1 MPDAMGSWMIL
12 NTMEVDSCGRG
23 KRAGGDEGAA
33 GGSCPPITHS
43 STLPTEIGRLSSSL
57 KTLKIY
63 DAIQIKELPSELGL
77 LTALTNLELRSLGIK
92 KLPSELGLLNL
103 TNFELRSLGI
113 KKLPSEI
120 GLLTALTKLVLHSL
134 GIKKLPSE
142 IGLLTALTNLELRSL
157 GIKKLPSELGLLAAL
172 TTLELNALNIT
183 SVPSLARM
191 TNLHRLLLEQNR
203 LSRLPDTNM
212 SKLTSLVAPNNA
224 LVELPAALLPGSLTT
239 LGLNNNTITAIPASI
254 GRLTVLESLNL
265 QHNVIESLGPFA
277 KGAECP
283 DNEKK
288 EASKDAKDHGS
299 VKLFGN
305 NGVSKKNAT
314 LNGTGST
321 SYLDGYKSDKVRIRL
336 LLDCPPNFHHM
347 CLARSEHT
355 WFSNA
360 FIYSRH
366 SLSRHHHRSLAC
378 VGGGSGSSRADQ
390 GGVWKSSTRTHP
402 SIRCS

>member
-203 LSRLPDTNM
+203 LSRLPDTSM

-265 QHNVIESLGPFA
+265 QHNVIASLGPFA

-305 NGVSKKNAT
+305 NGVCKKNAT
-314 LNGTGST
+314 LNGTGPT
-321 SYLDGYKSDKVRIRL
+321 SYLDGYKSDTVRL
-336 LLDCPPNFHHM
+336 LHFL
-347 CLARSEHT
+347 
-355 WFSNA
+355 
-360 FIYSRH
+360 I
-366 SLSRHHHRSLAC
+366 
-378 VGGGSGSSRADQ
+378 
-390 GGVWKSSTRTHP
+390 
-402 SIRCS
+402 